1 MINRYKFNIITLLAY
16 ILPIIWERKITVLRS
31 IEIKE
36 VKINKYK
43 GSLILKIALIWFA
56 IYLIFMLVVQ
66 RSEIGKKEA
75 EKLMLQN
82 DILQQEQVNHEI
94 EYSIEKNALGVDEYA
109 EEYARS
115 ELDYVKQG
123 EKVFVDIGGN

>member
-1 MINRYKFNIITLLAY
+1 
-16 ILPIIWERKITVLRS
+16 
-31 IEIKE
+31 
-36 VKINKYK
+36 
-43 GSLILKIALIWFA
+43 
-56 IYLIFMLVVQ
+56 
-66 RSEIGKKEA
+66 
-75 EKLMLQN
+75 MLQN

>member
-1 MINRYKFNIITLLAY
+1 MSK
-16 ILPIIWERKITVLRS
+16 
-31 IEIKE
+31 EIKE

-43 GSLILKIALIWFA
+43 GSLILKIALICFA